1 MQRLSQDRARPRIGR
16 ALARVAA
23 TLLLAAVVSQPE
35 LAHAAPYGG
44 GMHAGGF
51 GGFHGGGF
59 HDGWAAPCC
68 QPQPLA
74 IGTDEQPATRA
85 DARGLRYRP
94 DGRTARAV
102 ATEPIG
108 SWPPGAGDR
117 PGAQRLHPE
126 IAGNT
131 RLEESPHLARRQ
143 KGGRPGADAAQRQAP
158 ETAAPSVSSN
168 GDRGAPGLI
177 SVT

>member
-16 ALARVAA
+16 ALARSAA
-23 TLLLAAVVSQPE
+23 ARGCSLSARACSRVTLRQWYP
-35 LAHAAPYGG
+35 GG
-44 GMHAGGF
+44 GI
-51 GGFHGGGF
+51 
-59 HDGWAAPCC
+59 WWISRRRLPRWLRRAAPCS
-68 QPQPLA
+68 QPQPFA

-108 SWPPGAGDR
+108 FWPAGAGDR

-131 RLEESPHLARRQ
+131 KLDE
-143 KGGRPGADAAQRQAP
+143 
-158 ETAAPSVSSN
+158 
-168 GDRGAPGLI
+168 
-177 SVT
+177 